1 MRLVIVLLSALSL
14 SFLTV
19 CLEPSAR
26 YSWPGWF
33 PSVDGKTLTD
43 YPLRL
48 LNAGKIAKVPVM
60 SELVGL
66 THRRRSSLECTD
78 GIVQLAMSRTNKAG
92 SRRTRTRTSPL

>member
-1 MRLVIVLLSALSL
+1 MHAQAARRNNPLGRPAILEHEAFRRVRLLTILLGPLSL
-14 SFLTV
+14 SSLTTH
-19 CLEPSAR
+19 LEPSAR

-60 SELVGL
+60 SELLGMAHQCRLSQVY
-66 THRRRSSLECTD
+66 
-78 GIVQLAMSRTNKAG
+78 
-92 SRRTRTRTSPL
+92 